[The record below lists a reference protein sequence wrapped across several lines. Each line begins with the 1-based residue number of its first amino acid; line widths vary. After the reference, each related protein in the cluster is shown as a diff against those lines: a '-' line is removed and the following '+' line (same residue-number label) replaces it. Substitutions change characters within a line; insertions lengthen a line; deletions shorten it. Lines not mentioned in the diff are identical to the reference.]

1 MSEEEGQDAIS
12 SLDEIEEKTMEEF
25 EELKSI
31 LKINTQP
38 IIEHMNDDIRG
49 NLKLAEAK
57 IIEFEEGTQELI
69 NRYDASTNRFLARNQ
84 GAESEQLGAAESE
97 QLDAAESEQLDAAE
111 TEQLGAAES
120 EQLVAAKPR
129 STLDET
135 TIEAKDVIKLLKKVT
150 PMEKR
155 IGGNGSKSF
164 ATKKQKHNLKKP
176 WPTRSSR
183 KPNGKGRKTRSQ
195 RKN

>member
-1 MSEEEGQDAIS
+1 MSEEGQDARS
-12 SLDEIEEKTMEEF
+12 SLDEIEEKAMEDF
-25 EELKSI
+25 EYLKSK
-31 LKINTQP
+31 LKINIQP
-38 IIEHMNDDIRG
+38 IIKDMNNDIRR
-49 NLKLAEAK
+49 NLELAEANVK
-57 IIEFEEGTQELI
+57 EFEEGTQELI
-69 NRYDASTNRFLARNQ
+69 KQYDASTNRFLARNQ
-84 GAESEQLGAAESE
+84 GDESEQLGAAESE
-97 QLDAAESEQLDAAE
+97 PFDTDESEQLDAAE

-135 TIEAKDVIKLLKKVT
+135 TDEAKDVIKLLKKVA